1 MKKAQLLQEL
11 GLTEHKKLVPELRKE
26 AQLLGIRGYTTLRRA
41 QLIEKIEEYTMGKI
55 PKKKK
60 ASKRSPKT
68 QSLPVVQSVAPA
80 SPKYTLPPVYAT
92 PSVYKTP
99 KRYATPSEYKT
110 PSRYSTPLSRS
121 PSVYRTASPGRKSSA
136 SPGRK
141 SSASPG
147 RKSSA
152 SPGRKSSASPRRKSS
167 ASPRRKEPELKPTA
181 EIYRIESF
189 GRHLTQLGPIKNE
202 ADKNIIRN
210 ILERQGFFDLQKD
223 FIVDDTFRLS
233 KVKPSQFG
241 EVIHLLAR
249 YYVVHPSRRVRN
261 LS

>member
-1 MKKAQLLQEL
+1 MPTVADLKKLARAQGVVGFSTMKKDQLLQEL

-26 AQLLGIRGYTTLRRA
+26 AQLLGIRGYTTLRKA
-41 QLIEKIEEYTMGKI
+41 QLIEKIEE
-55 PKKKK
+55 
-60 ASKRSPKT
+60 
-68 QSLPVVQSVAPA
+68 
-80 SPKYTLPPVYAT
+80 YTLPPVYAT
-92 PSVYKTP
+92 PSVYKIP

-110 PSRYSTPLSRS
+110 PSRYSTPSSRS
-121 PSVYRTASPGRKSSA
+121 PSVYRT
-136 SPGRK
+136 
-141 SSASPG
+141 ASPG